1 MRDEE
6 INRDEILKEL
16 DKLRRRVA
24 ELEAE
29 NSSLRKRPPITDA
42 QSRLIESRLRATIEN
57 TPIAAVQWYDDKG
70 RVVFWNHASE
80 LMFGWSAE
88 EALGKTLD
96 QLLQSEEEAAEFTK
110 ALTEIQRTNR
120 PVGPAEYHFRRK
132 DGTKGF
138 CLSTIFPIPSGD
150 GVPCF
155 ACMDVDITDR
165 KRTRAA
171 LRQSE
176 ERLRLAWETTPD
188 ALTISRLKDAVYVNV
203 NKGYTLLT
211 GYQRDEVIGKS
222 ALDVPFWTD
231 PRDREPIVAALR
243 RDGHIRNYET
253 KLRRKDGK
261 KRTVLVSAGLMTLDG
276 VPHLLAVTKD
286 IEDLKR
292 AENAL
297 RESEQK
303 YRLLAENV
311 SDVIW
316 TVDLDLRL
324 TYISPSVS
332 RMHGWTTDEALSLSP
347 SDLMTPASL
356 ELVLKVLKD
365 ELALQGSSEINPNRV
380 TTLELEQYSK
390 DGTAFLTEVSA
401 SFLYDDMQNL
411 IGIIGV
417 TRDISEAKKTDNAI
431 KSIVA
436 AVSGEIGERFFESS
450 VVQFAKILNADFT
463 MIGEFSQGDRETT
476 VRTIAFCAGGE
487 LLDNFEYDLNGS
499 ACQKAIESEI
509 CSCPRGAAQLFP
521 RDATLQTRNVEAY
534 VGVCLYDSRRKPI
547 GIMAAMYE
555 HPLENVEFTESVL
568 RIFAS
573 RAAAEIER
581 KRSEEHLNRLFTA
594 VEQAGESILITDPS
608 GRILY
613 SNPAFAETTGYSA
626 QETIGETA
634 AMLSS
639 GKHDHTFYRDMW
651 STIQQGGV
659 WRGRFTNKKKDG
671 TLYEETA
678 TISPIY
684 DESGRVVN
692 YVMVGRDVTTEALLQ
707 KQLLQAQKME
717 AVGTLA
723 GGIAHDFNNLLQAIM
738 GCTDLLLMKKNPTDP
753 DRKKLAVIQ
762 HAVRDGADLVG
773 RILTFSRKG
782 ESKTRPIDLNDE
794 ILRVEGAP
802 PPDSAQDDP
811 NRCFTR

>member
-1 MRDEE
+1 M
-6 INRDEILKEL
+6 
-16 DKLRRRVA
+16 
-24 ELEAE
+24 
-29 NSSLRKRPPITDA
+29 
-42 QSRLIESRLRATIEN
+42 
-57 TPIAAVQWYDDKG
+57 
-70 RVVFWNHASE
+70 
-80 LMFGWSAE
+80 M
-88 EALGKTLD
+88 
-96 QLLQSEEEAAEFTK
+96 
-110 ALTEIQRTNR
+110 
-120 PVGPAEYHFRRK
+120 
-132 DGTKGF
+132 
-138 CLSTIFPIPSGD
+138 
-150 GVPCF
+150 
-155 ACMDVDITDR
+155 
-165 KRTRAA
+165 
-171 LRQSE
+171 
-176 ERLRLAWETTPD
+176 
-188 ALTISRLKDAVYVNV
+188 
-203 NKGYTLLT
+203 
-211 GYQRDEVIGKS
+211 
-222 ALDVPFWTD
+222 
-231 PRDREPIVAALR
+231 
-243 RDGHIRNYET
+243 
-253 KLRRKDGK
+253 
-261 KRTVLVSAGLMTLDG
+261 
-276 VPHLLAVTKD
+276 
-286 IEDLKR
+286 
-292 AENAL
+292 
-297 RESEQK
+297 
-303 YRLLAENV
+303 
-311 SDVIW
+311 
-316 TVDLDLRL
+316 
-324 TYISPSVS
+324 YISPSVS

-401 SFLYDDMQNL
+401 SFLDDDMQNL

-547 GIMAAMYE
+547 GIMAAIVRASVGE
-555 HPLENVEFTESVL
+555 CGVHGIGIEDFRVESGCGNRTQEVRRTSQQTFYRSG
-568 RIFAS
+568 AS
-573 RAAAEIER
+573 R
-581 KRSEEHLNRLFTA
+581 
-594 VEQAGESILITDPS
+594 ESILITDPS

-738 GCTDLLLMKKNPTDP
+738 GCTDLLLMKRIRRIP
-753 DRKKLAVIQ
+753 I
-762 HAVRDGADLVG
+762 G
-773 RILTFSRKG
+773 RNWR
-782 ESKTRPIDLNDE
+782 
-794 ILRVEGAP
+794 
-802 PPDSAQDDP
+802 
-811 NRCFTR
+811 